1 MSTPETK
8 RLCLRVWNRSSSGG
22 TRPPLMISVI
32 VNRCYPSNIFLMPAR
47 GDSMTPTLKNQA
59 LIMVNRI
66 EDFASD
72 GIYVFRFDGQLM
84 W

>member
-1 MSTPETK
+1 
-8 RLCLRVWNRSSSGG
+8 
-22 TRPPLMISVI
+22 
-32 VNRCYPSNIFLMPAR
+32 
-47 GDSMTPTLKNQA
+47 MTPTLKNQA